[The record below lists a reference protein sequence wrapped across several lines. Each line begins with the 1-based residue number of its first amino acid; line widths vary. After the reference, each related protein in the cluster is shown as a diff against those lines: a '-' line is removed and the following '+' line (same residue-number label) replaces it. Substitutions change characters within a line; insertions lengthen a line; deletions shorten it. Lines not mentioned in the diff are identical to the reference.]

1 MWIPQAEVLFDIC
14 VVDNDVQS
22 NWYLTSLAVLSSTEC
37 DKKQKY
43 SQASQYHRVMFT
55 PLYVSVDGTY
65 VGI

>member
-22 NWYLTSLAVLSSTEC
+22 NWDLTSLAVLSSTEC

-43 SQASQYHRVMFT
+43 SQASQ
-55 PLYVSVDGTY
+55 
-65 VGI
+65 